1 MNDTMRKYWVYIVLL
16 VLLPSCQPVLKAVW
30 GVKKPKYETEASLK
44 AYLKSAGFSP
54 RYSYILDSLDWN
66 KIFYNKD
73 RTFPD
78 LLLFDTSGNR
88 IPEKGLCIPY
98 SQNFVDTLI
107 SVHNRNFIKTN
118 SQPTFGDF
126 EKIFRDYSG
135 HKVIVHNNDSYK
147 AILIW
152 AVFIGHR
159 KGLRQLKKVVYYVQ
173 HSKYPIE
180 LYFLNLDLQTCWGKK
195 KENAKKKNK
204 RTDVPGKTAI

>member
-1 MNDTMRKYWVYIVLL
+1 MNTTMRNSWVYIVLL

-30 GVKKPKYETEASLK
+30 GVNKPKYETKASLK

-54 RYSYILDSLDWN
+54 RHSYILDSLDWN

-78 LLLFDTSGNR
+78 LLLFDTAGNR
-88 IPEKGLCIPY
+88 ISEKGLCIPY

-126 EKIFRDYSG
+126 EKMFRNYSCQ
-135 HKVIVHNNDSYK
+135 KVALHNNERYK

-152 AVFIGHR
+152 AVFIGNR
-159 KGLRQLKKVVYYVQ
+159 KGLRQLKKVVYYVK

-180 LYFLNLDLQTCWGKK
+180 LYFLNLDLQSCWRKK
-195 KENAKKKNK
+195 IVNTNK
-204 RTDVPGKTAI
+204 QPGCILFFR